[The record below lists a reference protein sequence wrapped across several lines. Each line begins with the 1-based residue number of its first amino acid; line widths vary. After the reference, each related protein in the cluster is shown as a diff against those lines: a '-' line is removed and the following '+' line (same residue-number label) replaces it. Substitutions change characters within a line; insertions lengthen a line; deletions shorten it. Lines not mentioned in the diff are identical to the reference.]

1 MFDFVVAR
9 HAMLH
14 EQSLAPL
21 FTKLTEA
28 QLRRQPTATMNSV
41 AWNIWHLLRIEDI
54 TLNRFVAN
62 RPQVHTSG
70 DWQQRMG
77 IPFGHMG
84 TAMSLE
90 DVATLSQ
97 QMNLHE
103 LANYQQ
109 AVYAQSAEN
118 LASLDHQTLN
128 HQWDAAHMRAV
139 VAGEAVCIPAITEG
153 VINYWGA
160 LSIGRFVLDYTQ
172 VHPNMHVGEI
182 GVITGM

>member
-9 HAMLH
+9 HRVLH
-14 EQSLAPL
+14 EQSLASL
-21 FTKLTEA
+21 FTKLTEE

-70 DWQQRMG
+70 NWQARLD

-84 TAMSLE
+84 TAMSIE
-90 DVATLSQ
+90 DVTALSQ
-97 QMNLHE
+97 QINLNE

-109 AVYAQSAEN
+109 AIYAQSVEN
-118 LASLDHQTLN
+118 LAAVDHQRLN
-128 HQWDAAHMRAV
+128 HQWDEAHMRAV
-139 VAGEAVCIPAITEG
+139 VAGESVCLPAITEG
-153 VINYWGA
+153 VIKYWGA
-160 LSIGRFVLDYTQ
+160 LSIGRFILDYTQ
-172 VHPNMHVGEI
+172 VHPNMHMGEI

>member
-1 MFDFVVAR
+1 
-9 HAMLH
+9 
-14 EQSLAPL
+14 
-21 FTKLTEA
+21 
-28 QLRRQPTATMNSV
+28 
-41 AWNIWHLLRIEDI
+41 
-54 TLNRFVAN
+54 
-62 RPQVHTSG
+62 
-70 DWQQRMG
+70 MG

-97 QMNLHE
+97 QINLQE

-109 AVYAQSAEN
+109 AVYAQSAAN
-118 LASLDHQTLN
+118 LAALDQQMLN
-128 HQWDAAHMRAV
+128 HQWDAAHMRSV

-153 VINYWGA
+153 VITYWGA